1 MLSFLSN
8 YPDIKSLTKK
18 PLIVGLGKYLDW
30 DLIVSFIGECNCKE
44 GFLPWNNETAD
55 EVKKCYNQY
64 SQGPCEP
71 NCKFTW
77 DYDTDSPKCLKTEVA
92 KMKDLRGSCKDPEVL
107 YPDQNGENHCYEL
120 DTQGRDHSRF
130 FDQVW
135 HKAIIVFFPC
145 LYMYSI

>member
-1 MLSFLSN
+1 M
-8 YPDIKSLTKK
+8 
-18 PLIVGLGKYLDW
+18 G
-30 DLIVSFIGECNCKE
+30 SFIGECNCKE

-92 KMKDLRGSCKDPEVL
+92 KMKDLRGTCKDPEVL

-130 FDQVW
+130 FDQV
-135 HKAIIVFFPC
+135 
-145 LYMYSI
+145 